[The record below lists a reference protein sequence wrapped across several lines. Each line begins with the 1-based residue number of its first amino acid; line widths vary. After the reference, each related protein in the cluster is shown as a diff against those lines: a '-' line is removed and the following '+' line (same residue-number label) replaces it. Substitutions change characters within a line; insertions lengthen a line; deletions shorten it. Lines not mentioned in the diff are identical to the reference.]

1 LKACHK
7 AKELKVWP
15 SIYGDIAVTSLY
27 AKDFDQAKRY
37 LSKFLKTDVD
47 PAVAFQIGRVFAFHD
62 QALSAIGKAIV
73 LFERPKVRGKFP
85 GEAWTDE
92 GARRPFYPRPYFL
105 AVGGNTLFKRRYI
118 AASA

>member
-7 AKELKVWP
+7 AKELKAWP

-47 PAVAFQIGRVFAFHD
+47 PAVAFQIGRAFAFHD
-62 QALSAIGKAIV
+62 QALSAI
-73 LFERPKVRGKFP
+73 ERQLYCSSVPKCVASSQERLGRTRAP
-85 GEAWTDE
+85 GL
-92 GARRPFYPRPYFL
+92 RSIL
-105 AVGGNTLFKRRYI
+105 ALTSWR
-118 AASA
+118 